1 MTYEFRHRLRVEF
14 SDTDMAR
21 IVHFT
26 RFFHYMEVTEH
37 AFLRSLGVPIHDQ
50 LNGRTI
56 SWPRGRVECD
66 YKSPL
71 RFGDEFDVH
80 LLVRAIQRCSLTY
93 AFRFSKLDGTLVA
106 QGAAT
111 IICVEIDP
119 ATEKMSATPIPDSF
133 LQRVE
138 ETPAGLAPG

>member
-1 MTYEFRHRLRVEF
+1 MTYEFCHRMRVEF

-37 AFLRSLGVPIHDQ
+37 AFLRSLEMPIHDQ
-50 LNGRTI
+50 LNGRVI
-56 SWPRGRVECD
+56 SWPRGRVECS

-80 LLVRAIQRCSLTY
+80 LIVRELRRCSLTY
-93 AFRFSKLDGTLVA
+93 LFRFLKSGRELVA
-106 QGAAT
+106 EGSAT
-111 IICVEIDP
+111 IICVEMDP
-119 ATEKMSATPIPDSF
+119 VSGKMSATELPSQF
-133 LQRVE
+133 LEKVQ
-138 ETPAGLAPG
+138 AAPTEVSCD